1 MELKGKII
9 DFLGDSLTEGH
20 GLNDDD
26 NRYDRYIAKTCGLK
40 RANNYGV
47 SGTRIAYQRHPSEK
61 ARHDLD
67 ICGRCYDRDPEAD
80 IIVVFGGTNDYG
92 HGDAPFGEVGDKER
106 TTFCGAVDY
115 LINKIRELYP
125 SAVLVMVTPGHRC
138 DDGTNPPAEK
148 LSKHGIKGRMLEDYV
163 HAIETIAA
171 EYDVP
176 VLNMLE
182 KLGIDP
188 KKDEDREKFT
198 LDGLHYNDA
207 GHVKVAN
214 CIAQFLK
221 SL

>member
-20 GLNDDD
+20 GLNDDG

-67 ICGRCYDRDPEAD
+67 FCGRCYDMDPEAD

-106 TTFCGAVDY
+106 TPFCGAVDY

-125 SAVLVMVTPGHRC
+125 SAGLVMVTPGHRF

-148 LSKHGIKGRMLEDYV
+148 LSKHGIKGRMLADYV

-188 KKDEDREKFT
+188 KNDEDREKFT